1 MIDMTAAMLIAA
13 VVVIGGVIATV
24 LIMLDIVDRWP

>member
-13 VVVIGGVIATV
+13 IVVIGGVIATV

>member
-1 MIDMTAAMLIAA
+1 MIDVTAAMLIAA